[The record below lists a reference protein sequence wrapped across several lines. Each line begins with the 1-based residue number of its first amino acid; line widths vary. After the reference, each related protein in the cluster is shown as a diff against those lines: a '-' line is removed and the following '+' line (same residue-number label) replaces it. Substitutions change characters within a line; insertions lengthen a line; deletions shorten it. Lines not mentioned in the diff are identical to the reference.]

1 MTDLDSDEYD
11 WRQRLSHTNMTG
23 GALGKHDWRRRLRG
37 GALILSGLL
46 IFKRIILLL
55 PQKNEIIGTHEIS
68 FKFPNSAQPLEQSSA
83 QQDERIKRVHRL
95 QQEIPTHW
103 SSCLVMMKS
112 LLQTKQEVE
121 NGLKLI
127 GH

>member
-1 MTDLDSDEYD
+1 VAEALPPVIFV
-11 WRQRLSHTNMTG
+11 RVQVSHISCG
-23 GALGKHDWRRRLRG
+23 G

-55 PQKNEIIGTHEIS
+55 PQKKNKIIGTHEIS

>member
-1 MTDLDSDEYD
+1 M
-11 WRQRLSHTNMTG
+11 
-23 GALGKHDWRRRLRG
+23 WRRRLD
-37 GALILSGLL
+37 IEWTVN
-46 IFKRIILLL
+46 F
-55 PQKNEIIGTHEIS
+55 QKNHTVASTKKNKIIGTHEIS

-112 LLQTKQEVE
+112 LLQTKKEVE